1 MSLKVQLP
9 LNGNLNNQGIINTT
23 VTNNGASVNTSG
35 KIGSCYSFN
44 GTSSYLLGT
53 NAPLNNNTTDWSF
66 CCWVKVNS
74 SHNGCLYSNRTN
86 TSNNGI
92 TIFQY
97 SGQFLFDDGTRWQ
110 FTPSTSISNNTWYHL
125 AFTRQAGVDKKFY
138 VNGVLTDSISTL
150 GTPTTANPTHFII
163 GASQSGS
170 TSVSGNLFNGYLN
183 DVRVYDHALSAKEV
197 KEISKGLVVHYPLN
211 GNQSGLDNILINTAD
226 LSKQTKESGITC
238 TYDSNKGI
246 YKIEDTSHTS
256 SRQGI
261 YQDISVNPN
270 TFYTLSCTLEG
281 ESCGIGFGFFNG
293 TPTNFPSNVI
303 NVTSSDGQVRKTY
316 SAQSTSTAT
325 YCRIYLFTNC
335 GTSKI
340 AYFKFPKLE
349 LGSIATPWIPN
360 STDTEYSA
368 YGYNS
373 LTELDI
379 SGYKNHGTKTKIM
392 NIDVNTPRYNVCTI
406 FDGTNDCI
414 LTPFNSVI
422 KDNNYTISV
431 QVKKSVIGTDYY
443 QTIFGGP
450 SGFELEARN
459 GQTNEAKFVT
469 QNQGK
474 VSYAYNFNQQYH
486 FVFVHSSSDSKLYID
501 GTLIGTG
508 STASIPSGNYYVGSW
523 RDTTSQNFEGQMS
536 DFRIYA
542 TALSADDIKEL
553 YSSSASI
560 ANNGTVMCYEF
571 NEE

>member
-1 MSLKVQLP
+1 MSLRVQLP
-9 LNGNLNNQGIINTT
+9 LNGNTNNQGVDGITLS
-23 VTNNGASVNTSG
+23 GSPASYSAG
-35 KIGSCYSFN
+35 KIGTAATQN
-44 GTSSYLLGT
+44 GSVGNVVY
-53 NAPLNNNTTDWSF
+53 NNTTAYNYTDNFSF
-66 CCWVKVNS
+66 ALWVYPIYTGS
-74 SHNGCLYSNRTN
+74 TA
-86 TSNNGI
+86 
-92 TIFQY
+92 QY
-97 SGQFLFDDGTRWQ
+97 
-110 FTPSTSISNNTWYHL
+110 
-125 AFTRQAGVDKKFY
+125 AFTVGRADAGGYGYGLQVASATQVSARFGNKVITVTCNSNAWSHIAMTVANSTINVY
-138 VNGVLTDSISTL
+138 VNGALASSQAIGSLPTYSDGNGMGL
-150 GTPTTANPTHFII
+150 GCFHY
-163 GASQSGS
+163 
-170 TSVSGNLFNGYLN
+170 SGNIYPYYGRIN
-183 DVRVYDHALSAKEV
+183 DFRIYDHALSAKEV

-392 NIDVNTPRYNVCTI
+392 NIDVDTPRYNVCTI

-431 QVKKSVIGTDYY
+431 WVKKSVIGTDYY

-474 VSYAYNFNQQYH
+474 VSYTYNFNQWYH

-542 TALSADDIKEL
+542 TALSADDVKEL